1 MGQQRSHEEDLD
13 ILELNDYQNA
23 YINIRDN

>member
-1 MGQQRSHEEDLD
+1 MGQQRSPEEDLD